1 MARHRIAARAALALF
16 ALTLPAAAS
25 AGPAEQAEDGFVRQR
40 VAWNRGDIEGA
51 LDFYW
56 NSPEATWVSKAGVNR
71 GFSGFARAMRDE
83 YAGRPDR
90 MGVYSGDIL
99 LAKEISPETGL
110 LVVRWSID
118 RDGRQIMGGVSTQ
131 LWEDVDGIWRIV
143 FEHAS

>member
-1 MARHRIAARAALALF
+1 
-16 ALTLPAAAS
+16 
-25 AGPAEQAEDGFVRQR
+25 
-40 VAWNRGDIEGA
+40 
-51 LDFYW
+51 
-56 NSPEATWVSKAGVNR
+56 
-71 GFSGFARAMRDE
+71 
-83 YAGRPDR
+83 